1 MEKIAFSFGFIKV
14 YWYSIFIFIAILA
27 AYFLISKES
36 KKKGID
42 KEFITNLTFYVVVF
56 GIIGARI
63 YYCLFNLDYY
73 LSNPLEILKIWN
85 GGLAIHGGIL
95 FGGIFTIIYI
105 KKHHLELLKTL
116 DIIVVGV
123 ILAQAIGRWG
133 NFFNSEAYGGITTL
147 KALQNMHLPTF
158 IINGMY
164 ISGKYRQPTFLYE
177 SLWDLIGFIILLIFR
192 RREYTK
198 VGQITGLYFMWYSV
212 GRFIIESMR
221 NDSLMFGSFKIAQI
235 VSILLFVLGILLFIY
250 YKIIKKES
258 RFEHLYKNDKKEEKE
273 KQPLFIKQ

>member
-27 AYFLISKES
+27 AYFIISKEA

-147 KALQNMHLPTF
+147 KALQNMHLPIF

-221 NDSLMFGSFKIAQI
+221 TDSLMFGSFKIAQI

-258 RFEHLYKNDKKEEKE
+258 RFEHLYKDDKKEEKE

>member
-27 AYFLISKES
+27 AYFLISKEA

-177 SLWDLIGFIILLIFR
+177 SLWDLIGFIILLMFR

>member
-27 AYFLISKES
+27 AYFIISKEAN
-36 KKKGID
+36 KKGID

-221 NDSLMFGSFKIAQI
+221 TDSLMFGSFKIAQI

-258 RFEHLYKNDKKEEKE
+258 RFEHLYKDDKKEEKE

>member
-27 AYFLISKES
+27 AYFIISKEA

-177 SLWDLIGFIILLIFR
+177 SLWDLIGFIILLMFR

-221 NDSLMFGSFKIAQI
+221 SDSLMLGTVKIAQI

>member
-27 AYFLISKES
+27 AYFIISKEA
-36 KKKGID
+36 KKKEID

>member
-1 MEKIAFSFGFIKV
+1 MEKIAFSFGVIKI

-27 AYFLISKES
+27 AYFIISKEA

-95 FGGIFTIIYI
+95 FGGIFIIIYI

-147 KALQNMHLPTF
+147 KALQNMHIPSF

-177 SLWDLIGFIILLIFR
+177 SVWNLIGFIVLLIFR

-198 VGQITGLYFMWYSV
+198 VGQTTGLYFMWYSV

-221 NDSLMFGSFKIAQI
+221 SDSLMLGSFKIAQTMS
-235 VSILLFVLGILLFIY
+235 VLLFILGIFLFIY
-250 YKIIKKES
+250 YKLIKKES
-258 RFEHLYKNDKKEEKE
+258 RFEHLYKDDKKIEKE

>member
-27 AYFLISKES
+27 AYFIISKEA
-36 KKKGID
+36 KKKGRD

-95 FGGIFTIIYI
+95 FGGIFTILYI

>member
-27 AYFLISKES
+27 AYFIISKEA

-221 NDSLMFGSFKIAQI
+221 SDSLMLGTVKIAQI

>member
-1 MEKIAFSFGFIKV
+1 MEKIAFSFGVIKI

-27 AYFLISKES
+27 AYFVISKEA
-36 KKKGID
+36 KKKEID

-221 NDSLMFGSFKIAQI
+221 SDSLMLGSFKIAQI
-235 VSILLFVLGILLFIY
+235 MSVLLFILGIFLFIY
-250 YKIIKKES
+250 YKLIKKES
-258 RFEHLYKNDKKEEKE
+258 RFEHLYKDDKKIEKE

>member
-14 YWYSIFIFIAILA
+14 YWYSIFIFIAILS
-27 AYFLISKES
+27 AYFIISKEA
-36 KKKGID
+36 KKKEID

>member
-27 AYFLISKES
+27 AYFIISKEA

-221 NDSLMFGSFKIAQI
+221 TDSLMFGSFKIAQI

>member
-1 MEKIAFSFGFIKV
+1 MEKIAFSFGVIKI
-14 YWYSIFIFIAILA
+14 YWYSILIFIAILA
-27 AYFLISKES
+27 AYFIISKEA

-147 KALQNMHLPTF
+147 KALQNMHIPSF

-177 SLWDLIGFIILLIFR
+177 SVWNLIGFIVLLIFR

-198 VGQITGLYFMWYSV
+198 VGQTTGLYFMWYSV

-221 NDSLMFGSFKIAQI
+221 SDSLMLGSFKIAQTMS
-235 VSILLFVLGILLFIY
+235 VLLFILGIFLFIY
-250 YKIIKKES
+250 YKLIKKES
-258 RFEHLYKNDKKEEKE
+258 RFEHLYKDDKKIEKE

>member
-14 YWYSIFIFIAILA
+14 YWYSILIFIAILA
-27 AYFLISKES
+27 AYFIISKEA

-221 NDSLMFGSFKIAQI
+221 SDSLMLGTVKIAQI

>member
-27 AYFLISKES
+27 AYFIISKEA

-95 FGGIFTIIYI
+95 FGGIFTILYI

-221 NDSLMFGSFKIAQI
+221 SDSLMLGTVKIAQI

>member
-27 AYFLISKES
+27 AYFIISKEA

-95 FGGIFTIIYI
+95 FGGIFTILYI

-164 ISGKYRQPTFLYE
+164 ISRKYRQPTFLYE

>member
-1 MEKIAFSFGFIKV
+1 MEKIAFSFGVIKI

-27 AYFLISKES
+27 AYFIISKEA

-147 KALQNMHLPTF
+147 KALQNMHIPSF
-158 IINGMY
+158 IINGIY

-177 SLWDLIGFIILLIFR
+177 SVWNLIGFIVLLIFR

-198 VGQITGLYFMWYSV
+198 VGQTTGLYFMWYSV

-221 NDSLMFGSFKIAQI
+221 SDSLMLGSFKIAQI
-235 VSILLFVLGILLFIY
+235 MSVLLFILGIFLFIY
-250 YKIIKKES
+250 YKLIKKES
-258 RFEHLYKNDKKEEKE
+258 RFEHLYKDDKKIEKE

>member
-1 MEKIAFSFGFIKV
+1 MEKIAFSFGVIKI

-27 AYFLISKES
+27 AYFIISKEA

-147 KALQNMHLPTF
+147 KALQNMHIPSF

-177 SLWDLIGFIILLIFR
+177 SVWNLIGFIVLLIFR

-198 VGQITGLYFMWYSV
+198 VGQTTGLYFMWYSV

-221 NDSLMFGSFKIAQI
+221 SDSLMLGSFKIAQTMS
-235 VSILLFVLGILLFIY
+235 VLLFILGIFLFIY
-250 YKIIKKES
+250 YKLIKKES
-258 RFEHLYKNDKKEEKE
+258 RFEHLYKDDKKIEKE

>member
-1 MEKIAFSFGFIKV
+1 MEKIAFSFGVIKI

-27 AYFLISKES
+27 AYFIISKEA

-147 KALQNMHLPTF
+147 KALQNMHIPSF

-177 SLWDLIGFIILLIFR
+177 SVWNLIGFIVLLIFR

-198 VGQITGLYFMWYSV
+198 VGQTTGLYFMWYSV

-221 NDSLMFGSFKIAQI
+221 SDSLMLGSFKIAQI
-235 VSILLFVLGILLFIY
+235 MSVLLFILGIFLFIY
-250 YKIIKKES
+250 YKLIKKES
-258 RFEHLYKNDKKEEKE
+258 RFEHLYKDDKKIEKE

>member
-27 AYFLISKES
+27 AYFIISKEA
-36 KKKGID
+36 KKKEID

-221 NDSLMFGSFKIAQI
+221 TDSLMFGSFKIAQI

>member
-27 AYFLISKES
+27 AYFIISKEA

>member
-1 MEKIAFSFGFIKV
+1 MEKIAFSFGFIKIH
-14 YWYSIFIFIAILA
+14 WYSIFIFIAILA
-27 AYFLISKES
+27 AYFVISKEA
-36 KKKGID
+36 KKKEID
-42 KEFITNLTFYVVVF
+42 KEFITNLTFYVVVI

-73 LSNPLEILKIWN
+73 LANPLEILKIWN

-105 KKHHLELLKTL
+105 KMHRLELLKTL
-116 DIIVVGV
+116 DIIVVGI

-147 KALQNMHLPTF
+147 KSLQNMHIPSF

-177 SLWDLIGFIILLIFR
+177 SVWNLIGFIVLLIFR
-192 RREYTK
+192 RRKYTK
-198 VGQITGLYFMWYSV
+198 VGQTTGLYFMWYSV
-212 GRFIIESMR
+212 GRFIIEGMR
-221 NDSLMFGSFKIAQI
+221 SDSLMLGSFKIAQLMS
-235 VSILLFVLGILLFIY
+235 VLLFIEGLLLFIY
-250 YKIIKKES
+250 YKVIKKES
-258 RFEHLYKNDKKEEKE
+258 RFDHLYREEKRIEKE

>member
-1 MEKIAFSFGFIKV
+1 M
-14 YWYSIFIFIAILA
+14 
-27 AYFLISKES
+27 
-36 KKKGID
+36 
-42 KEFITNLTFYVVVF
+42 
-56 GIIGARI
+56 
-63 YYCLFNLDYY
+63 
-73 LSNPLEILKIWN
+73 
-85 GGLAIHGGIL
+85 
-95 FGGIFTIIYI
+95 
-105 KKHHLELLKTL
+105 LKTL

-147 KALQNMHLPTF
+147 KALQNMHIPSF

-177 SLWDLIGFIILLIFR
+177 SVWNLIGFIVLLIFR

-198 VGQITGLYFMWYSV
+198 VGQTTGLYFMWYSV

-221 NDSLMFGSFKIAQI
+221 SDSLMLGSFKIAQTMS
-235 VSILLFVLGILLFIY
+235 VLLFILGIFLFIY
-250 YKIIKKES
+250 YKLIKKES
-258 RFEHLYKNDKKEEKE
+258 RFEHLYKDDKKIEKE

>member
-27 AYFLISKES
+27 AYFLISKEA

>member
-27 AYFLISKES
+27 AYFIISKEA

-221 NDSLMFGSFKIAQI
+221 TDSLMFGSFKIAQI

-258 RFEHLYKNDKKEEKE
+258 RFEHLYNNDKKEEKE

>member
-1 MEKIAFSFGFIKV
+1 MEKIAFSFGVIKI

-27 AYFLISKES
+27 AYFVISKEA

-147 KALQNMHLPTF
+147 KALQNMHIPSF

-177 SLWDLIGFIILLIFR
+177 SVWNLIGFIVLLIFR

-198 VGQITGLYFMWYSV
+198 VGQTTGLYFMWYSV

-221 NDSLMFGSFKIAQI
+221 SDSLMLGSFKIAQTMS
-235 VSILLFVLGILLFIY
+235 VLLFILGIFLFIY
-250 YKIIKKES
+250 YKLIKKES
-258 RFEHLYKNDKKEEKE
+258 RFEHLYKDDKKIEKE

>member
-27 AYFLISKES
+27 AYFIISKEA

-95 FGGIFTIIYI
+95 FGGIFTILYI

>member
-27 AYFLISKES
+27 AYFIISKEA

-258 RFEHLYKNDKKEEKE
+258 RFEHLYKNDKKEETE

>member
-27 AYFLISKES
+27 AYFLISKEA

-42 KEFITNLTFYVVVF
+42 KEFITNLTFYGVVF

>member
-1 MEKIAFSFGFIKV
+1 MEKIAFSFGVIKV
-14 YWYSIFIFIAILA
+14 YWYSILIFIAILA
-27 AYFLISKES
+27 AYFIISKEA

-147 KALQNMHLPTF
+147 KALQNMHIPSF

-177 SLWDLIGFIILLIFR
+177 SVWNLIGFIVLLIFR

-198 VGQITGLYFMWYSV
+198 VGQTTGLYFMWYSV

-221 NDSLMFGSFKIAQI
+221 SDSLMLGSFKIAQTMS
-235 VSILLFVLGILLFIY
+235 VLLFILGIFLFIY
-250 YKIIKKES
+250 YKLIKKES
-258 RFEHLYKNDKKEEKE
+258 RFEHLYKDDKKIEKE

>member
-27 AYFLISKES
+27 AYFIISKEAN
-36 KKKGID
+36 KKGID

-221 NDSLMFGSFKIAQI
+221 TDSLMFGSFKIAQI